1 MVHSLNFDKSS
12 LKEMAKKGLNEEQ
25 IYEQL
30 IEQQFSPTEARE
42 MIETCKKENCMRQ
55 QKNGLTLLV
64 IGAFTCFVSCL
75 FTMLELMPSLTNFF
89 LYGMTSAGVMVV
101 FGGLIMV
108 FEKSNSL
115 A

>member
-12 LKEMAKKGLNEEQ
+12 LKGMAKKGLSEEQ

-30 IEQQFSPTEARE
+30 IEQHFSPMEARE
-42 MIETCKKENCMRQ
+42 MIETCKRENCMKQ
-55 QKNGLTLLV
+55 QKNGLTLMV
-64 IGAFTCFVSCL
+64 IGAIICFTSCL
-75 FTMLELMPSLTNFF
+75 FTMLELMPSLTNFL
-89 LYGMTSAGVMVV
+89 LYGMTSAGVIVV

-108 FEKSNSL
+108 FEKTHSL